1 MPATAESNSSAIKR
15 SITVASV
22 IMMASV
28 FLSRVLGVVRE
39 MVLGSYAGTGS
50 AMDSYVAAFLLP
62 EIVNHLLAGG
72 FMSVTF
78 IPIFQ
83 KHIAAGRR
91 DLAWKAFSNLVT
103 TGSLIIAAVTCVCL
117 FYTENILGLMGKH
130 ITNPE
135 QLALTT
141 RMTRIILPAQ
151 IFFYWGALLM
161 AVQYA
166 EKRFFIPA
174 LAPLIYNAGIIL
186 GGVILSPWLG
196 IEGFAWGVLGGSI
209 VGNFLVQAWGARS
222 SGMQFKLRVN
232 LADPDL
238 CTYIL
243 VTLPLVIGLGMQFSN
258 EIFFRYFGSF
268 LGEGGLASLNY
279 SLRTMMALVAVFGQA
294 FGVAAFPFLSQYV
307 AEKRYGQMNSLL
319 FSMLTKVAVFMVPF
333 SLLMMALSHESLGLL
348 FQRGKFTAA
357 STDATAPVLI
367 MYCIG
372 AFAMAATNM
381 LSRGFYAVQNTV
393 LPMVVSSIA
402 AFSSLPF
409 YWIFLHSNGAPGIA
423 LVGSLFMLVQSA
435 ALLAI
440 WTRHYQGGTELK
452 QFLLALQKIV
462 LISALGCALC
472 LGILFGLKHF
482 EVVQQLRPLLR
493 NLFLLAACG
502 TPAVFLTFFLFDRW
516 GLADVRSIVKRV
528 LRKKA

>member
-1 MPATAESNSSAIKR
+1 MPDISDNQASAIKR
-15 SITVASV
+15 SITIASA

-28 FLSRVLGVVRE
+28 LLSRILGIVRE
-39 MVLGSYAGTGS
+39 MVLGAYAGTG
-50 AMDSYVAAFLLP
+50 AQMDAYVAAFLLP

-91 DLAWKAFSNLVT
+91 DLAWKSFSNLVT
-103 TGSLIIAAVTCVCL
+103 TGTLILSALTVVSLL
-117 FYTENILGLMGKH
+117 FTENILGLMGKH
-130 ITNPE
+130 INNPE
-135 QLALTT
+135 QLALTA

-174 LAPLIYNAGIIL
+174 LAPLIYNAGIIA
-186 GGVILSPWLG
+186 GGVLLSPWLG
-196 IEGFAWGVLGGSI
+196 IEGFAWGVLGGSFI
-209 VGNFLVQAWGARS
+209 GNFLVQAWGARA
-222 SGMQFKLRVN
+222 SGMTFKPLVHLR
-232 LADPDL
+232 DPDL
-238 CTYIL
+238 RAYVF
-243 VTLPLVIGLGMQFSN
+243 VTLPLIIGLGMQFSN

-307 AEKRYGQMNSLL
+307 AEKRYAQLNSLL

-333 SLLMMALSHESLGLL
+333 SILMMALSHESLGLL

-357 STDATAPVLI
+357 STDSTAPVLV
-367 MYCIG
+367 MYCVG
-372 AFAMAATNM
+372 AFAMAAMNM

-393 LPMVVSSIA
+393 LPMIVSTIA
-402 AFSSLPF
+402 ALGSLPF
-409 YWIFLHSNGAPGIA
+409 YWLFLQHHGAPGIA
-423 LVGSLFMLVQSA
+423 LVGSLFMIIQCATLLVF
-435 ALLAI
+435 
-440 WTRHYQGGTELK
+440 WTRRYQGGAQMK
-452 QFLLALQKIV
+452 SFLIALQKIAI
-462 LISALGCALC
+462 ISIAGGALC
-472 LGILFGLKHF
+472 WGIELWLKGLPQI
-482 EVVQQLRPLLR
+482 QQLGNTFR
-493 NLFLLAACG
+493 NLVLLAACG
-502 TPAVFLTFFLFDRW
+502 IPATALMFLMFDRC
-516 GLADVRSIVKRV
+516 GIADLHSIFKRV
-528 LRKKA
+528 LRR